1 MSLPLSLSFSHFDT
15 HHFIHADL
23 LSTTKRHD
31 GHRGRRPRQ
40 RRKQRAA
47 GEALP
52 GAPGTAEGVGEGD
65 DDGDIFSDAGTDLG
79 DTDEDEGG
87 GGVAEGPSL
96 PAKADDGRP
105 AGYFGVE
112 GGANG
117 VADGG
122 VEQAEEAEKYTYRD
136 LEDDEDRELRDFRR
150 RKHGAG
156 LGEGGRWHEIMEGD
170 GEDAYGDLYPGL
182 DGGNFD
188 GSDDE
193 DGAKLRKEAEEGEEA
208 GKSNKRA
215 KQQKDGKLNSEYGKM
230 KMLFKEKG
238 FGNESAFAEASG
250 EDQEEGTKKKGKK
263 KKKATDADP
272 TFMPRQKRLRL

>member
-1 MSLPLSLSFSHFDT
+1 MFFHGTELQDNVPL
-15 HHFIHADL
+15 
-23 LSTTKRHD
+23 
-31 GHRGRRPRQ
+31 
-40 RRKQRAA
+40 
-47 GEALP
+47 
-52 GAPGTAEGVGEGD
+52 
-65 DDGDIFSDAGTDLG
+65 
-79 DTDEDEGG
+79 
-87 GGVAEGPSL
+87 
-96 PAKADDGRP
+96 
-105 AGYFGVE
+105 
-112 GGANG
+112 
-117 VADGG
+117 
-122 VEQAEEAEKYTYRD
+122 D

-150 RKHGAG
+150 KKHGAG

-250 EDQEEGTKKKGKK
+250 ADQEEGTKKKGKK
-263 KKKATDADP
+263 NKKATDADP